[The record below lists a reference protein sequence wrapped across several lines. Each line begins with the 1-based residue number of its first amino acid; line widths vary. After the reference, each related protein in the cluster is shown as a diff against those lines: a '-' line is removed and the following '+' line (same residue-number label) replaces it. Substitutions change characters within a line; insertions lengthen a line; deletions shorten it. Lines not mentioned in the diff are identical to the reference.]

1 VYDVPIRC
9 LNYSGEDAR
18 VECQFGDTETH
29 TQTVWAGQSPAILWF
44 HSHPTTVKWRTD
56 SVNATESYKSDMT
69 SSIRSP
75 EAQQAAK
82 TLLEADHAVGAPVFV
97 ELLEESGGLVECA
110 PLFVNHSESS

>member
-1 VYDVPIRC
+1 MPYSGVPVYDVPIRC
-9 LNYSGEDAR
+9 VNFSGEDAR
-18 VECQFGDTETH
+18 LECQFGDTETH

-75 EAQQAAK
+75 EAQQAA
-82 TLLEADHAVGAPVFV
+82 AVGAPVFV